1 MFSKSSLYTID
12 TGELLKLPL
21 PLQMTGN
28 NNYMEL
34 QQQLFE
40 YFDTVLLDFDTIDE
54 MTLMVKNL
62 MSKLDDDNTQMPNT
76 ILD

>member
-21 PLQMTGN
+21 PHQMTGN